1 MTNTAQYNS
10 EIKILSMLMC
20 GDTARNQIFNVIDER
35 HFSSEN
41 LKQIFLLTK
50 SLFLTGEEYNFP
62 PRKEELFF
70 NLVQEI
76 QADYITDANWQYYAN
91 ILVNNYEKSL
101 LKKTKES
108 IQNTKSFEELSG
120 LLEQQK
126 KLINKKGIK
135 SVEINDALLNDF
147 FTDYY
152 KGFESLKSGYDLL
165 DDCINGFYPGEYI
178 TLAGATGMGKTA
190 VALNL
195 LLNFA
200 AQGKRCLF
208 ISLEMKAL
216 ALINRMVANKA
227 EIRGD
232 KIRGRKLT
240 ETEENKYADTFK
252 NIIKPLPFVVIDES
266 RMTIDDIRIQALKQ
280 KKDKGLD
287 VLIIDYLGLISSKN
301 PNSNLYQKT
310 TELTRDIKILAKEL
324 NVPIICLNQLSR
336 APSARTE
343 KRPMLSDLRDSGSI
357 EQDSDI
363 VLFCHRPEYYD
374 KNSTKKGI
382 IEIIVAKHREG
393 EVKVVELG
401 FQKEFQRITNKRSA

>member
-1 MTNTAQYNS
+1 MTNTARYNS
-10 EIKILSMLMC
+10 EKTILSMLMC
-20 GDTARNQIFNVIDER
+20 GETATNKIFNVIDER

-50 SLFLTGEEYNFP
+50 SLKLTNEEYIFP
-62 PRKEELFF
+62 AGKEQLFF
-70 NLVQEI
+70 NIIQEI
-76 QADYITDANWQYYAN
+76 QADYISDANWQYYAN
-91 ILVNNYEKSL
+91 ILINDYEKSL
-101 LKKTKES
+101 LSKTKES
-108 IQNTKSFEELSG
+108 IQNAKTFEELSG

-152 KGFESLKSGYDLL
+152 KGFESLQSGYNLL
-165 DDCINGFYPGEYI
+165 DDTINGFYPGEYI

-227 EIRGD
+227 GIDGS

-240 ETEENKYADTFK
+240 ESEENKYADTFK
-252 NIIKPLPFVVIDES
+252 NVIKPLPFVVIDES
-266 RMTIDDIRIQALKQ
+266 RMTIDDIRIQA
-280 KKDKGLD
+280 
-287 VLIIDYLGLISSKN
+287 
-301 PNSNLYQKT
+301 
-310 TELTRDIKILAKEL
+310 
-324 NVPIICLNQLSR
+324 
-336 APSARTE
+336 
-343 KRPMLSDLRDSGSI
+343 
-357 EQDSDI
+357 
-363 VLFCHRPEYYD
+363 
-374 KNSTKKGI
+374 
-382 IEIIVAKHREG
+382 
-393 EVKVVELG
+393 
-401 FQKEFQRITNKRSA
+401 